1 MQVNGSVVTD
11 KNLETLRL
19 HEDILLYPPRIRL
32 QFKPT
37 SLEAFN
43 ECLQSIV
50 FDGVIPSYTFVQ
62 IELTTLT
69 KPCSPPGINSRL
81 NYV

>member
-11 KNLETLRL
+11 KDLETLRL
-19 HEDILLYPPRIRL
+19 REDIFSYPPRLRL

-37 SLEAFN
+37 SLDEAFN
-43 ECLQSIV
+43 DCLQSIV
-50 FDGVIPSYTFVQ
+50 FDGVNPSTFVQ

-69 KPCSPPGINSRL
+69 KPCSPPGINTCS
-81 NYV
+81 